1 MVEQSQFQEFDDVIK
16 KNYLTFD
23 TAFQFIFDYGYFRKY
38 DKTSAED
45 YLNFIMDTYALA
57 SNNEYPTY
65 RDCTA
70 RIRNGSWIPVN
81 QEIIREGMEILTDWF
96 TNDVKSNNL
105 YPIERACIMHCELV
119 RMQAFPDGNHRI
131 ARLIANET
139 LIESDF
145 PSISI
150 DFDKR
155 KEYNAATNKAIETH
169 EIDDLIEI
177 YYQQAY
183 QNALKIDRCLDSL
196 IQKEDEKNESR
207 ETKQPVSL
215 EKQP

>member
-1 MVEQSQFQEFDDVIK
+1 
-16 KNYLTFD
+16 
-23 TAFQFIFDYGYFRKY
+23 
-38 DKTSAED
+38 
-45 YLNFIMDTYALA
+45 MDTYALA